1 MSVPDPIEQGLA
13 AQRVAANPDF
23 SVWVSANAGAG
34 KTHVLTARIVNLL
47 LRGVRPAAIL
57 CLTFTKA
64 AAAEMRERL
73 SKLLAEWAVCDDA
86 ELRKALV
93 DRLGRAPDDREMRM
107 ARVLFAS
114 VLEAP
119 GGLRIQ
125 TIHAFCES
133 LLKRFPL
140 EAGVPPHFE
149 IADDTAAAE
158 LLDAARGA
166 LTASDDPV
174 LRDALTIVAGAAN
187 EQSVTDALD
196 FLLLS
201 RAKLRDLVEI
211 GVEAEIARR
220 YTSAG
225 LDPKADRGSA
235 IADFLTRLDEAAM
248 KSAASALDQFGT
260 KTDKES
266 AAAIRAFLSGP
277 RRDIAPWIDVFLT
290 DKRTPRAKMAT
301 KKVAENAP
309 DALAA
314 LVAEQ
319 GRAERLHRMLVE
331 IETLRRSSAL
341 LRLGA
346 ASFQAYEARK
356 TARAL
361 LDYDDLIGKTV
372 ALLEDGAPWVLYK
385 LDGGIEHVLVDEA
398 QDTAPE
404 QWRVARALTG
414 EYFAGEGAVERRRT
428 VFVVGDEKQS
438 IFSFQGA
445 DLAAFAASREDF
457 ASRAGTVWRE
467 IALPLSFRSAP
478 AVLDVVDAAF
488 DSDASR
494 AGVSSAAIRHIA
506 RRADSGGR
514 VDLWAPFV
522 KADVPDGKPW
532 DLPVDYETAA
542 HPSARLAM
550 SIARTIKSWIG
561 REALPALGRTID
573 AGDILILVRR
583 RNRFFDAMV
592 TALKRENVPVA
603 GADRLVLGAQIAV
616 MDLLSLA
623 RFCLLPQDELSL
635 AEILKSPLFGL
646 DDDDLFALC
655 RGRRAKLWTV
665 LRERAGENPKWG
677 HAAQIL
683 SKLRAQADF
692 AAPFEF
698 FANVLGA
705 SGGKAQMLGRLG
717 PDAADP
723 LDEFLAACLDFER
736 AHPPSLQG
744 FLAWFEAGG
753 TDIKRDMERAHGQV
767 RVMTVHGAKG
777 LEAPVVFLPDTC
789 QIPNNASRSPMW
801 SADAPA
807 FPLWWPSG
815 ADGSAMVDAAKNA
828 ARAREIAEYK
838 RLLYVAATR
847 ARDRLIVCGW
857 HDKDPPAESWYAMLK
872 AAIETRAGVTHGTG
886 IDGNTAILSYEKPAT
901 RETQKTDAL
910 VEARA
915 AADAPAW
922 LHAREAPEEPVP
934 PKPLVPSREGQMPA
948 AASPLAGARADA
960 IKRGSL
966 IHRLLQTLPDLPAG
980 ARDAATRRFLARP
993 GHSLD
998 EAQQDEIARE
1008 TLALFDLPD
1017 FAQALSGDG
1026 LAEAPIVARVGGRA
1040 LSGRIDRLVVR
1051 DDAVYVL
1058 DYKTNRPPPE
1068 RIEDVPAE
1076 YIAQLAAY
1084 RAALAPLYPGRPIR
1098 AGLVWTYAP
1107 RVQEIPAEL
1116 LDAHA
1121 P

>member
-73 SKLLAEWAVCDDA
+73 SKLLADWAICDDA

-158 LLDAARGA
+158 LLDAARDA
-166 LTASDDPV
+166 LTASDEPV
-174 LRDALTIVAGAAN
+174 LREALTIVAGAAN

-201 RAKLRDLVEI
+201 RAKLRDLVGI
-211 GVEAEIARR
+211 GVEGEIARR
-220 YTSAG
+220 YQSVG
-225 LDPKADRGSA
+225 LDPKADRDSA
-235 IADFLTRLDEAAM
+235 VGAFVGRIDEPAM
-248 KSAASALDQFGT
+248 KSAASALDQLGT
-260 KTDKES
+260 ATDKK
-266 AAAIRAFLSGP
+266 AAAEIRAFLAGP
-277 RRDIAPWIDVFLT
+277 RRDIEPWIDVFLT

-309 DALAA
+309 DALEA
-314 LVAEQ
+314 LLAEQ
-319 GRAERLHRMLVE
+319 GRVELLHRTLIE
-331 IETLRRSSAL
+331 IEMLRRSSAL

-372 ALLEDGAPWVLYK
+372 MLLEDGAPWVLYK

-404 QWRVARALTG
+404 QWRVVRALTG

-457 ASRAGTVWRE
+457 AARAGAAWRE
-467 IALPLSFRSAP
+467 VALPLSFRSAP

-488 DSDASR
+488 DNEAAR
-494 AGVSSAAIRHIA
+494 AGVSTAPIRHIA
-506 RRADSGGR
+506 RRAIAGGR

-542 HPSARLAM
+542 HPSARLAL

-583 RNRFFDAMV
+583 RNRFFEAMV
-592 TALKRENVPVA
+592 TALKREGVPVA

-698 FANVLGA
+698 FASVLGA
-705 SGGKAQMLGRLG
+705 GGGKAQMLGRLG

-736 AHPPSLQG
+736 SHPPSLQR

-777 LEAPVVFLPDTC
+777 LEAPIVFLPDTC
-789 QIPNNASRSPMW
+789 QLPKAPSPPMW

-857 HDKDPPAESWYAMLK
+857 CDKDPAKESWYETLQ
-872 AAIETRAGVTHGTG
+872 AAIETRPGVTHGTG
-886 IDGNTAILSYEKPAT
+886 IDGNTAVVSYEKPAT
-901 RETQKTDAL
+901 LEAQKADAG
-910 VEARA
+910 VQARA
-915 AADAPAW
+915 AGDAPVW
-922 LHAREAPEEPVP
+922 LRRGDAPEEPVP

-966 IHRLLQTLPDLPAG
+966 IHRLLQTLPDLPAD
-980 ARDAATRRFLARP
+980 ARDAAARRFLARP
-993 GHSLD
+993 GHALD

-1017 FAQALSGDG
+1017 FAEALSGQG
-1026 LAEAPIVARVGGRA
+1026 LAEAPIVAQVGGRA

-1051 DDAVYVL
+1051 DDAIFVL

-1068 RIEDVPAE
+1068 RVEDVPAE
-1076 YIAQLAAY
+1076 YVAQLAAY

-1107 RVQEIPAEL
+1107 RLQEIPSEL